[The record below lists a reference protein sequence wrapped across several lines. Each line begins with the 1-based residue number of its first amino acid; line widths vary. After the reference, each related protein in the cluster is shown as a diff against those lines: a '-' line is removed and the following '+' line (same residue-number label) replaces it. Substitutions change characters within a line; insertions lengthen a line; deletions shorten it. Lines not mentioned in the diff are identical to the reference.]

1 MKYHL
6 VLTSSAEREL
16 KKLPPQLQDEI
27 FEKIESLQ
35 NNPRPQGYKK
45 LINFKVPNLKLKP
58 LYRVRIGEYRIV
70 YAIQDNIITVTIA
83 KIANRKEV
91 YE

>member
-1 MKYHL
+1 MKYYL

-16 KKLPPQLQDEI
+16 KKLPPQIQDEI

-45 LINFKVPNLKLKP
+45 LTNFKVPNLKLKP
-58 LYRVRIGEYRIV
+58 LYRVRVGEYRIV
-70 YAIQDNIITVTIA
+70 YAIQDNIITVIIA

>member
-16 KKLPPQLQDEI
+16 KKLSPQLQDEI

-45 LINFKVPNLKLKP
+45 LTNFKVPNLKLKP
-58 LYRVRIGEYRIV
+58 LYRVRVGEYRIV
-70 YAIQDNIITVTIA
+70 YAIQDNVITVTIA

>member
-16 KKLPPQLQDEI
+16 KKLPPQIQDEI

-35 NNPRPQGYKK
+35 TNPRPQGYKK
-45 LINFKVPNLKLKP
+45 LTNFKVPNLKLKP
-58 LYRVRIGEYRIV
+58 LYRVRVGEYRIV